1 MTKQVKLL
9 EATSSALDELVRL
22 RKEKT
27 PHLVPKKQDIVAELI
42 MAGLKKESKK

>member
-9 EATSSALDELVRL
+9 EVTNNALDELVML

-42 MAGLKKESKK
+42 IAALKKESKK